1 MEGCRPWK
9 NRVEQ
14 FHGSYPGQKSRGA
27 AFLEGKAARKS
38 SFAVYAYRGTALVAA
53 PAVPSNMLNVNVR
66 YPPIALDLSKT

>member
-9 NRVEQ
+9 SRLEQ

-27 AFLEGKAARKS
+27 AFLEGKAARES
-38 SFAVYAYRGTALVAA
+38 SFAVYTYRGTALVAA

>member
-9 NRVEQ
+9 NCLESSSTVPIPAKNHEVQLFLKEKRRENQ
-14 FHGSYPGQKSRGA
+14 FRCVRLPWNC
-27 AFLEGKAARKS
+27 S
-38 SFAVYAYRGTALVAA
+38 SCC